1 MTYLEMK
8 LLTEAL
14 NAHTRKPKDQHTK
27 ECCDEAR
34 ELAKTVI
41 GTAIGSKF
49 AEENHQAAQVA
60 QAKKP
65 TRGYPASEKQIDYV
79 RACLE
84 QRDVAEYWRKR
95 GEDFLRAEFK
105 PWGEAKTLLN
115 MLTKMPKLARD
126 TEVIRESAHERSA
139 SPAQIDWCKKLVEH
153 KVGGEMFEEWDLDK
167 LTSAQARQ
175 IIDTLKDAP
184 KRPNESMARKHFPAG
199 EGIYKLGDDYY
210 MVQVAIHGSGR
221 LMCKK
226 FREDDGYFVRVGGM
240 GGKLTEENKLT
251 TEEAYAYLGGF
262 AQLYG
267 HCMACGRGLTDSES
281 KKYRLGPVCR
291 DKAGL

>member
-14 NAHTRKPKDQHTK
+14 NAHSRKPKGEHTP
-27 ECCDEAR
+27 ECCAEAR
-34 ELAKTVI
+34 ELAKGVV
-41 GTAIGSKF
+41 GGKF
-49 AEENHQAAQVA
+49 AEEEKPAAA
-60 QAKKP
+60 PKAKKV
-65 TRGYPASEKQIDYV
+65 YEASPRQVKFVSDLTVSRDLSRYIAD
-79 RACLE
+79 RAQKFL
-84 QRDVAEYWRKR
+84 D
-95 GEDFLRAEFK
+95 GETK
-105 PWGEAKTLLN
+105 PWAEARWLIDT
-115 MLTKMPKLARD
+115 MLTLPKLDRAD
-126 TEVIRESAHERSA
+126 TFRVADSEQLA
-139 SPAQIDWCKKLVEH
+139 SPNQNSWCRSLVET
-153 KVGGEMFEEWDLDK
+153 KVGGELFEEINMDT
-167 LTSAQARQ
+167 LTKAQARK

-184 KRPNESMARKHFPAG
+184 KVAAEALASKHFPAG
-199 EGIYKLGDDYY
+199 QGIYQLDGEYY

-226 FREDDGYFVRVGGM
+226 FRESDGYFVRVGGM

-281 KKYRLGPVCR
+281 KKYRMGPVCR